1 MELPALIEAVML
13 VALGFL
19 AASLLA
25 LAALPALARRAD
37 RLARRRAEA
46 AFPLSL
52 AEIAADRD
60 HLRAELAMRERALE
74 QRAESGFAAKAG
86 AMTEVGRRDMA
97 ISQLE
102 SDLSD
107 HRRRIEGLEADLKQT
122 RHGLALTRE
131 ELARESAGHQTTQA
145 TLSERVDDLAAL
157 EDQLAE
163 TRTALG
169 GTGADLAARSHEL
182 AESRETNGRLETLL
196 AEREAEL
203 AAIRISH
210 DGQHVALVE
219 AGTQRLTLE
228 TKRDEL
234 ASRLAASEKALA
246 EARTSLAAMKIDR
259 DSERLRADAVTG
271 RAVEAEAAHAA
282 ADANA
287 VKLGAEIV
295 RQEAAVKQGSV
306 ELAEA
311 LSRIATLEKQ
321 LETAATAKAE
331 LERGLATEATR
342 QRETM
347 RERDE
352 TIEALHGEVLTLRG
366 ARDQARADRAGL
378 KRELA
383 TLRRQGGTG
392 DKADETALR
401 QEIVRLAD
409 TLLASA
415 ESREAAE

>member
-86 AMTEVGRRDMA
+86 AMNEIGRRDMA
-97 ISQLE
+97 INRLE

-107 HRRRIEGLEADLKQT
+107 HRKRIAGLETDLAQT
-122 RHGLALTRE
+122 GQDLALTRE
-131 ELARESAGHQTTQA
+131 ELTRESAGHLATQA

-157 EDQLAE
+157 EQQLAE
-163 TRTALG
+163 TRTALS

-182 AESRETNGRLETLL
+182 AEIRETNGRLEAVL
-196 AEREAEL
+196 ADRDTAL
-203 AAIRISH
+203 AALRISH

-228 TKRDEL
+228 MKRDEL

-246 EARTSLAAMKIDR
+246 EVRTALAAMKIDR

-311 LSRIATLEKQ
+311 LALIASLEKE
-321 LETAATAKAE
+321 LEANAAANAE
-331 LERGLATEATR
+331 LKQGLAAEAKR

-352 TIEALHGEVLTLRG
+352 AIEALHGEVLTLRG
-366 ARDQARADRAGL
+366 ARDQARVDRAGL

-383 TLRRQGGTG
+383 ALRRQGGTG

-401 QEIVRLAD
+401 QEIVKLAD